1 MQPLLEITG
10 LTKSLG
16 GRVILDGVS
25 LVVSEGQRIA
35 VVGRNGA
42 GKTTL
47 IRLLTGEDKPD
58 GGIVRHMDG
67 LRLGWVDQHDR
78 FLPGETAQQFL
89 ERDSGKPGWEC
100 AKLAARFQL
109 KGPLL
114 ARPCLELSGGYRMRV
129 KLSAMLLR
137 DPNVLLLDEPTNYLD
152 LATLLLLE
160 EFLRTFRGGYLAV
173 SHDRQFLKNTCTQT
187 LEVADGALRYF
198 PGPLEAYLAHKEE
211 ELAWKQKTNRKVEA
225 ERLRLQSF
233 VDRFRAKASKAAQAQ
248 SKMKQLQKLQTI
260 EIEHTM
266 PVPRITIPWQR
277 VPRGF
282 AVRTSDLAIGYPDR
296 TIAKGLELE
305 IQRGDHVVIVG
316 DNGQGK
322 TTLLKTL
329 AGELPPL
336 AGAYKWWHKAS
347 VGYYAQHVQDMLRA
361 TETVENY
368 LRRNAPPDI
377 ETEDVLRMAGD
388 FLFRG
393 DDLKKM
399 TQVLS
404 GGEKARLCL
413 AAILLQRH
421 AVLLLDEPTNH
432 LDVETAE
439 ALAVALRE
447 YQGTVVFVSHD
458 RTFVQIVAD
467 RILEVRDGY
476 VRQYPHTYEEY
487 VQEMEARLEDEVR
500 ALETPVT
507 EDKEDARRRFAETQ
521 ELKRELA
528 KLEKKMET
536 WDKKKSVLLQ
546 FFFDNPLDYDPEKRR
561 QLEEAQE
568 ELGRL
573 ETRWYELQQGIADR
587 KN

>member
-1 MQPLLEITG
+1 MQPLLEITN

-25 LVVSEGQRIA
+25 LVVSENQRIA

-47 IRLLTGEDKPD
+47 IRLILGEEKIDS
-58 GGIVRHMDG
+58 GAIRRLDG

-78 FLPGETAQQFL
+78 FLPGETAQQYL
-89 ERDSGKPGWEC
+89 ERDSGKPSWEC

-114 ARPCLELSGGYRMRV
+114 SRPCLALSGGYRMRV
-129 KLSAMLLR
+129 KLTAMLLH
-137 DPNVLLLDEPTNYLD
+137 DPNLLLLDEPTNYLD

-173 SHDRQFLKNTCTQT
+173 SHDRQFLKNTCLQT
-187 LEVADGALRYF
+187 LEVEGGKLTFF
-198 PGPLEAYLAHKEE
+198 PGPLESYFAHKEE
-211 ELAWKQKTNRKVEA
+211 ELAWKQKTNRKVES

-233 VDRFRAKASKAAQAQ
+233 VDRFRAKASKASQAQ
-248 SKMKQLQKLQTI
+248 SKMKQLHKLQTI
-260 EIEHTM
+260 EIDHTL
-266 PVPRITIPWQR
+266 PVPRIKIPWQR

-282 AVRTSDLAIGYPDR
+282 AVRTTKLSIGYPDR
-296 TIAKGLELE
+296 TIAKDLDVE
-305 IQRGDHVVIVG
+305 IQRGDHLVIVG

-329 AGELPPL
+329 AGELPPI
-336 AGAYKWWHKAS
+336 AGSYKWWHKAS
-347 VGYYAQHVQDMLRA
+347 VGYYAQHVQDMLRPQ
-361 TETVENY
+361 ETVENY

-393 DDLKKM
+393 DDLKKQ

-447 YQGTVVFVSHD
+447 YPGTVIFISHD
-458 RTFVQIVAD
+458 RTFAQIVAD

-500 ALETPVT
+500 ALDTPVS
-507 EDKEDARRRFAETQ
+507 ENKEDARRRFSELQ
-521 ELKRELA
+521 ELKRDLA
-528 KLEKKMET
+528 KLEKKMDV
-536 WDKKKSVLLQ
+536 WDKKKSTLLQ

-561 QLEEAQE
+561 QLEEAFQ
-568 ELGRL
+568 ELGAL
-573 ETRWYELQQGIADR
+573 ETKWYELQQGIAER
-587 KN
+587 QK